1 MTEQLVVHG
10 EAGDPS
16 SSPSPGRGERHPEVA
31 RFLAAVRPPIASRV
45 TTWGKGD
52 PIRTSAYVDLD
63 LELPDVVV
71 SSVRCIVRVDD
82 YVVVCCNADHIR
94 HAWPGGTRE
103 AGETFEET
111 ACREVHEET
120 GWLLDPTSL
129 RQIGW
134 LHVENLA
141 PVPAGHRYPHPDAF
155 HAVFVAE
162 ARSRAGDSTWTDTQG
177 YELSSELVL
186 ASSAARFLHQDPLS
200 AAFLERVLAA

>member
-1 MTEQLVVHG
+1 MTELLVEAESPRPGHG
-10 EAGDPS
+10 L
-16 SSPSPGRGERHPEVA
+16 RHPDVA
-31 RFLAAVRPPIASRV
+31 RFLATARPPIASRE
-45 TTWGKGD
+45 TTLANGQ
-52 PIRTSAYVDLD
+52 PIRTSAYVDVD
-63 LELPDVVV
+63 LALPDVVV

-103 AGETFEET
+103 PGETFEQT

-120 GWLLDPTSL
+120 GWLLDPASL
-129 RQIGW
+129 RPIGW

-155 HAVFVAE
+155 HAVFEAE

-186 ASSAARFLHQDPLS
+186 ASSAARWLHQDPMS
-200 AAFLERVLAA
+200 AAFLEHLLAA